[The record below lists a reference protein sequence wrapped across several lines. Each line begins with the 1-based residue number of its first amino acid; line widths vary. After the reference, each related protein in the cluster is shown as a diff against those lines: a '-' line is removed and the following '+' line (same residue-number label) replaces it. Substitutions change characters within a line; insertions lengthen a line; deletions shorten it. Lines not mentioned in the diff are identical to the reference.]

1 MNMNRIQKLLLSS
14 VMAGCCIGIGGTVYL
29 KVGGVEGAVL
39 FSIGL
44 IAVVSY
50 KLKLYTGAAGFI
62 TKDNA
67 LDLIPILFGN
77 IIGCILLALFPTNLD
92 VSTIIAARS
101 ACPWE
106 NAFVL
111 AIGCGVLMTTAVTF
125 AREGKWLPLLFAVP
139 VFILSGFYHCVAD
152 AFYYAVG
159 WQQLTP
165 GIIPVYLATVAGNFV
180 GCNVPRL
187 AAVVNR

>member
-1 MNMNRIQKLLLSS
+1 MNNIYKILLSAIL
-14 VMAGCCIGIGGTVYL
+14 AGCCIGIGGTVYL

-50 KLKLYTGAAGFI
+50 KLKLYTGAAGFVS
-62 TKDNA
+62 KSNA
-67 LDLIPILFGN
+67 WQLVPILLGN
-77 IIGCILLALFPTNLD
+77 IVGCILLSLFPTNVD
-92 VSTIIAARS
+92 VTTIIEARAACS
-101 ACPWE
+101 WY

-125 AREGKWLPLLFAVP
+125 ARQDRWLPLLFSVP
-139 VFILSGFYHCVAD
+139 VFILCGFYHCVAD

-159 WQQLTP
+159 YEQLDA
-165 GIIPVYLATVAGNFV
+165 GIIPVYIATVAGNFV
-180 GCNVPRL
+180 GCNIPRL
-187 AAVVNR
+187 AAIVNK

>member
-1 MNMNRIQKLLLSS
+1 MNNICKLLLSS
-14 VMAGCCIGIGGTVYL
+14 ILAGCCIGIGGTVFL

-50 KLKLYTGAAGFI
+50 KLKLYTGAAGFV
-62 TKDNA
+62 TKSNIWE
-67 LDLIPILFGN
+67 LPPILLGN
-77 IIGCILLALFPTNLD
+77 IIGCILLSLFPTKLD
-92 VSTIIAARS
+92 VTAIIEARE
-101 ACPWE
+101 ACEWY

-125 AREGKWLPLLFAVP
+125 AREGKMLPLLFAVP
-139 VFILSGFYHCVAD
+139 VFILCGFYHCVAD

-159 WQQLTP
+159 WNQLSMN
-165 GIIPVYLATVAGNFV
+165 IIPVYFATIVGNFV
-180 GCNVPRL
+180 GCNIPRL
-187 AAVVNR
+187 AAIVNK

>member
-1 MNMNRIQKLLLSS
+1 MMNNISKLLLSS
-14 VMAGCCIGIGGTVYL
+14 VLAGCCIGIGGTVFL

-50 KLKLYTGAAGFI
+50 KLKLYTGAAGFV
-62 TKDNA
+62 TKSNIWE
-67 LDLIPILFGN
+67 LLPILLGN
-77 IIGCILLALFPTNLD
+77 IVGCILLSLFPTKLD
-92 VSTIIAARS
+92 VSAIIEARAA
-101 ACPWE
+101 CEWY

-125 AREGKWLPLLFAVP
+125 AREGKMIPLLFAVP
-139 VFILSGFYHCVAD
+139 VFILCGFYHCVAD

-159 WQQLTP
+159 WNQLSMN
-165 GIIPVYLATVAGNFV
+165 IIPVYLATVAGNFV
-180 GCNVPRL
+180 GCNIPRL
-187 AAVVNR
+187 AAIVNK